1 MEKVLG
7 KLFIT
12 TKTLIFESISHLVD
26 KNFLLV
32 PRDNHKQRT
41 WISQSCKRLRYNIWG
56 KNKGRTLI
64 QEKHKKHVIT
74 FSPSLLS
81 CHSPVQSSYL
91 LDTGTQNSR

>member
-32 PRDNHKQRT
+32 RRDNHKQRT
-41 WISQSCKRLRYNIWG
+41 
-56 KNKGRTLI
+56 
-64 QEKHKKHVIT
+64 
-74 FSPSLLS
+74 
-81 CHSPVQSSYL
+81 
-91 LDTGTQNSR
+91 